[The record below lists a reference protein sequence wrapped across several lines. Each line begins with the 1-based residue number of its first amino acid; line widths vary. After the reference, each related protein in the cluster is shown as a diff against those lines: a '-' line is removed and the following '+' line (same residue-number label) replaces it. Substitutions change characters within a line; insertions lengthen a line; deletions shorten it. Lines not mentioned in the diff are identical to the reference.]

1 MQVAA
6 ANDPIAAIRYQ
17 YRRRREDFLP
27 IRVSRVLADA
37 WQRHQ
42 ERRIEHALRRLDHNG
57 VWQDFRQACDR

>member
-6 ANDPIAAIRYQ
+6 ANDPIAAIRHQ